1 MTLSAFAAERWQLTP
16 AARRPQLLID
26 ISCPQG
32 AQHQTRRTPLLLSIN
47 GTDRQRDGRTP
58 DRYIHPAV
66 HTVGSVSK
74 QT

>member
-47 GTDRQRDGRTP
+47 GTDRGTDG
-58 DRYIHPAV
+58 HP
-66 HTVGSVSK
+66 TV
-74 QT
+74 TYTLLCI